1 WQSKGL
7 DKRERGV
14 AQQFVRKLETFD
26 SFSLPF
32 RFVRA
37 EAVHGRSELG
47 QFGVA
52 VAERARL
59 RRASPGP
66 RDRIPCRGRRLIR
79 PSGVGIAKDHAEPGQ
94 PRDVRRSSRRRR
106 KPDRGKPA
114 PGEVIARAVVDG
126 DGETRGKFRW
136 SSRFHVEP
144 NGTGTE
150 IPSGLIASP
159 QPTAKYVKR
168 FPATIKRRRVRWP
181 R

>member
-1 WQSKGL
+1 MGEHIGCISIGREHGIEDLLDSTAPIHEGQPLDVPPIFERERWQSKGL

-94 PRDVRRSSRRRR
+94 PRDVHRSSRRRR

-126 DGETRGKFRW
+126 DG
-136 SSRFHVEP
+136 
-144 NGTGTE
+144 
-150 IPSGLIASP
+150 
-159 QPTAKYVKR
+159 
-168 FPATIKRRRVRWP
+168 
-181 R
+181 